1 MQTFARFIYSKAPV
15 KPAARKPFAGFS
27 FFVLDSFIYTVG
39 GICFSPCEKLR
50 NQILRGRAFLF
61 KGRGFQKKTP
71 HKIRKPY
78 GNFKV
83 FLSLGATFF
92 SCEPF
97 ASYRGKI
104 LLALSRK
111 RSRSQK
117 NSRERGASSMNAK
130 ASSLHILK
138 LFYRFGFLIIALP
151 IEAILRERLGVKIFI
166 PLYISNIVLCVLLVI
181 FAVKSRR
188 STRISKTEDIL
199 CLSRG
204 VFLKDK
210 AYLFQSRI
218 SLTLVL
224 RKPHYSILRS
234 RKVFLFSGTL
244 KKSIY
249 LTASDAER
257 ILKKRDSFT
266 HKSKL
271 FGVFITALGLSS
283 LIPEAL
289 AMLPL
294 IKQATT
300 LVGKDTAEKIFRF
313 LEEES
318 KLLLRFLPH
327 SLRLLAL
334 ALLIL
339 WGLCSVFSVLN
350 LQGLRFSVIKK
361 EVFARFGVLNRVF
374 CRFKLSDISALTLSK
389 NLLAMP
395 FSIRLCYLH
404 LPVKGRYSKLPIAI
418 GRDEKK
424 LKSILDDLGF
434 PCDEKKEVLLK
445 GESLWGY
452 TYPAM
457 LSLILLSL
465 LCILGGN
472 LPYRDLQRALLFPF
486 VILSVIWFFLRFI
499 SFRKAALLLSGNH
512 LIMKSFHSL
521 SLAKTHIPLSKIV
534 SIKQSQSIFQKFK
547 SRCSLRIYLI
557 SPKGISFKISHVS
570 IKKSAQLF
578 SLCGLKV

>member
-1 MQTFARFIYSKAPV
+1 
-15 KPAARKPFAGFS
+15 
-27 FFVLDSFIYTVG
+27 
-39 GICFSPCEKLR
+39 
-50 NQILRGRAFLF
+50 
-61 KGRGFQKKTP
+61 
-71 HKIRKPY
+71 
-78 GNFKV
+78 
-83 FLSLGATFF
+83 
-92 SCEPF
+92 
-97 ASYRGKI
+97 
-104 LLALSRK
+104 
-111 RSRSQK
+111 
-117 NSRERGASSMNAK
+117 
-130 ASSLHILK
+130 
-138 LFYRFGFLIIALP
+138 
-151 IEAILRERLGVKIFI
+151 
-166 PLYISNIVLCVLLVI
+166 
-181 FAVKSRR
+181 
-188 STRISKTEDIL
+188 
-199 CLSRG
+199 
-204 VFLKDK
+204 
-210 AYLFQSRI
+210 
-218 SLTLVL
+218 
-224 RKPHYSILRS
+224 
-234 RKVFLFSGTL
+234 
-244 KKSIY
+244 
-249 LTASDAER
+249 
-257 ILKKRDSFT
+257 
-266 HKSKL
+266 
-271 FGVFITALGLSS
+271 
-283 LIPEAL
+283 
-289 AMLPL
+289 MLPL